1 MASWNISTST
11 PLPTLN
17 KCAHASP
24 KMSAK
29 VVVVTQH
36 IRVIF
41 QVRLSCPPA
50 CRLDTPTTIELK
62 ISGTNSIFNKPIKIL
77 LTMPMPYKLISKNEV
92 CGNIV
97 NRNPNSTPNTAAIK
111 ICVFKLIFSC
121 IFNIDLKPHY
131 AMRILQ
137 NRVIF
142 YKHGVRT

>member
-1 MASWNISTST
+1 MVSWNISTSI
-11 PLPTLN
+11 PLPTSN
-17 KCAHASP
+17 RCAHARP

-50 CRLDTPTTIELK
+50 CKLDTPTTIELK
-62 ISGTNSIFNKPIKIL
+62 ISGTNSILSKPIKIL
-77 LTMPMPYKLISKNEV
+77 LTIPIPYKLTSKNEV
-92 CGNIV
+92 CGNTV
-97 NRNPNSTPNTAAIK
+97 SRNPNSTPNTAAIK

-131 AMRILQ
+131 AMQCL
-137 NRVIF
+137 
-142 YKHGVRT
+142 

>member
-11 PLPTLN
+11 PLPTSN
-17 KCAHASP
+17 RCAHARP

-62 ISGTNSIFNKPIKIL
+62 ISGTNSILSKPIKIL

-97 NRNPNSTPNTAAIK
+97 SRNPNNTPNTAR
-111 ICVFKLIFSC
+111 SEE
-121 IFNIDLKPHY
+121 HTSE
-131 AMRILQ
+131 LQ
-137 NRVIF
+137 SRENLVCRLLLV
-142 YKHGVRT
+142 KKNNAKKR